1 MELGYKALGVIQSSR
16 VVAQASAM
24 VAPPQGQTVFEIYK
38 SKWLREKEEAM
49 SAYLEEQY
57 GKKLPKPSFSDQT

>member
-1 MELGYKALGVIQSSR
+1 MKAIEIGYKAMGAIQPNR

-38 SKWLREKEEAM
+38 SKWLRDKEAAM
-49 SAYLEEQY
+49 SDYPEDQY
-57 GKKLPKPSFSDQT
+57 AKKLLPGKEP